1 MHGHSTVEL
10 TRERAVACQWCRA
23 RTFNDNA
30 VCNEP
35 GCREREAAYCAR
47 LVAELDQPYE
57 PPAPPSLEERA
68 AYSDPPRG
76 WEP

>member
-1 MHGHSTVEL
+1 MHGHSTLEL
-10 TRERAVACQWCRA
+10 KRERAVGCLWCRA
-23 RTFNDNA
+23 QTHNDNA

-57 PPAPPSLEERA
+57 PSVPTLEERA
-68 AYSDPPRG
+68 AYDDPPRG